1 MSLLAGGRM
10 TILLAFKSLPLL
22 LISFIGFLAIGL
34 GNLGLFILF
43 IGHAIIVPAITELL
57 HLGTASSSNSMTSSN
72 EIAQLV
78 PLIPVSGASYTGQV
92 NIMPSY
98 WMAHISFF
106 FGYLLMNAVSIYT
119 QAANKTA
126 DKNMV
131 TSRKSRA
138 ATIIASVVIILIVLS
153 VLRIYATGLETIGG
167 VGLAIVVLGFA
178 GVGWYKLAET
188 SGARN
193 SDIFGIASQMIS
205 QESGNNAPMTCVY
218 KSTPS

>member
-1 MSLLAGGRM
+1 MSLLAASRM

-22 LISFIGFLAIGL
+22 LISFVGFLAIGL
-34 GNLGLFILF
+34 GNLGLFMLF
-43 IGHAIIVPAITELL
+43 IGHAIAVPIITELL
-57 HLGTASSSNSMTSSN
+57 HLGTGSTANMSTSND
-72 EIAQLV
+72 IAQLV
-78 PLIPVSGASYTGQV
+78 SLVPTTGASYTAPV

-119 QAANKTA
+119 QVADKTA

-138 ATIIASVVIILIVLS
+138 ATIISSVVILLLVLS
-153 VLRIYATGLETIGG
+153 ALRIYATGLETMGG

-188 SGARN
+188 WGARN
-193 SDIFGIASQMIS
+193 SDIFGIASQMVT
-205 QESGNNAPMTCVY
+205 QESGNNTPMTCVY
-218 KSTPS
+218 KSTPN